1 MLWKSHHKIN
11 STKRIIILIIY
22 LTTSTCFGFLH
33 KASSQQETYTD
44 SVYLRDIR
52 TVLLRNASW
61 ERSLPVIELGSDQQ
75 LELVFDDLSDSTRY
89 FGYTLIH
96 CDSEWHPSS
105 ISKQQSLQGFAEGE
119 IHDMQRSFN
128 TTYDYMH
135 YSLKFPEENV
145 KPIISGNYV
154 IVVYDVNQP
163 EKFILTRRFYII
175 ERIVQIEGTVNRAPS
190 ANYYETGQ
198 LVQFSVIDPK
208 NEIQDPNSELI
219 AVIMQNERPDNVLT
233 IEKPIYIAPG
243 RYDYTYT
250 DRIIFQGGNEFR
262 NFDIKS
268 LKYISEK
275 ISRIDFINPY
285 YHVFLKPDESRG
297 HMPYFSNN
305 DLNGAYYIDREKAV
319 EKHQEAD
326 YVYVHFKF
334 NHPIILDGKTIYVF
348 GMLTDW
354 SLSEHNRMTYN
365 PETGFYETTLLLKQ
379 GWYDYIYV
387 LRNYNNKIDAV
398 SLEGSY
404 YETGNTYSIFIYHR
418 DVRKYYDRLIGY
430 LTLTTRQNF

>member
-1 MLWKSHHKIN
+1 
-11 STKRIIILIIY
+11 
-22 LTTSTCFGFLH
+22 
-33 KASSQQETYTD
+33 
-44 SVYLRDIR
+44 
-52 TVLLRNASW
+52 
-61 ERSLPVIELGSDQQ
+61 
-75 LELVFDDLSDSTRY
+75 
-89 FGYTLIH
+89 
-96 CDSEWHPSS
+96 
-105 ISKQQSLQGFAEGE
+105 
-119 IHDMQRSFN
+119 
-128 TTYDYMH
+128 
-135 YSLKFPEENV
+135 
-145 KPIISGNYV
+145 
-154 IVVYDVNQP
+154 
-163 EKFILTRRFYII
+163 
-175 ERIVQIEGTVNRAPS
+175 
-190 ANYYETGQ
+190 
-198 LVQFSVIDPK
+198 
-208 NEIQDPNSELI
+208 
-219 AVIMQNERPDNVLT
+219 MQNERPDNVLT